1 MRRLMLL
8 ALALVAGCERLDRVA
23 MGFAGS
29 ETVTL
34 SPQPFE
40 LDAQGKTFAS
50 KDQMKARGISLACV
64 VLKTHYPTAPQAQM
78 DRDFE
83 ALLQGVD
90 VSATL
95 TAENG
100 QEYYLE
106 SPMQAWALDGAVSSS
121 PELSACV
128 SSAGNAEAPVG
139 TVIKSVHIKSD
150 KPLPVL
156 GVYWQSMPKLG
167 GPKG

>member
-8 ALALVAGCERLDRVA
+8 ALALVAGCDRLDRVA
-23 MGFAGS
+23 MGFA
-29 ETVTL
+29 
-34 SPQPFE
+34 
-40 LDAQGKTFAS
+40 
-50 KDQMKARGISLACV
+50 
-64 VLKTHYPTAPQAQM
+64 
-78 DRDFE
+78 

-156 GVYWQSMPKLG
+156 GVYWQSMPKLS
-167 GPKG
+167 